1 MVTQNRLSSKQD
13 VGWPPFLDRE
23 MSLCQWNGRI
33 VGILAWNGTK
43 FLSKLQEWEW
53 NSIGFEKTA
62 ISNRKEDIYIS
73 KKVWN

>member
-43 FLSKLQEWEW
+43 SFIKIAGMGMELYF
-53 NSIGFEKTA
+53 GFKKTA
-62 ISNRKEDIYIS
+62 ISNRKEDIS